1 MEKDSLPMV
10 WSSPSSAQ
18 QTPLFLAALLYLL
31 LPSTVVLLYFSAWP
45 LVVAVL
51 AGAAVFLARA
61 KSGAA
66 LGWPPGLLSN
76 TWPLLIMA
84 AAIVWLSGAMPPFAE
99 NGDWY
104 KHYAIFNALT
114 QQTWPPH
121 VATGDGIATLRY
133 SIAYY
138 VVPAAAV
145 KLAGAAVLPFV
156 IFAWSTLGLY
166 LALVL
171 AFGGTRRPAA
181 GSFVLAGV
189 FLFFSGADILGKYYT
204 GVQLGPVMHLEWWW
218 APFGSLSA
226 IVTNLIWTPQHAIA
240 GLLSAFLVL
249 HYPQQALRNAGVLG
263 AAVAIWSPFA
273 AIGLVPIVMWAL
285 MTAGWRHVLT
295 VSNLV
300 VAPGLLIIAA
310 LFLTSDAGGIPASWL
325 AHKPG
330 FSKRDWL
337 VFVVLEFGALAVA
350 LWLAAPQRALLIGI
364 SAAFLFVLSL
374 FHVGLY
380 NDMLMRSSVP
390 ALGMLAWVA
399 ANVVAHAPN
408 NWRKAPLIVLL
419 VLGLPTPMG
428 EIMRALVGTRMEQTE
443 RIEVDDL
450 LRQDVQF
457 APQYTAGKQP
467 LAEISATPV
476 LDISK
481 LQFSS
486 YGTASFDI
494 PQRRVSTAV
503 AADAGLVSNQIVLP
517 AGFYK
522 VEATLDLDVSSVAP
536 APHAAHL
543 SMHGKGLLASITTS
557 TVTGQ
562 RVAVSM
568 HSNGQPFQLSFG
580 LGGWSYGKGTVQLK
594 ALTIS
599 AIDIGQP

>member
-1 MEKDSLPMV
+1 MV

-45 LVVAVL
+45 LAVAVL
-51 AGAAVFLARA
+51 AGAAVFLARL
-61 KSGAA
+61 KPGAA

-76 TWPLLIMA
+76 TWPLLVMA

-99 NGDWY
+99 NSDWY
-104 KHYAIFNALT
+104 KHYAIFNSLA
-114 QQTWPPH
+114 QQSWPPQ

-171 AFGGTRRPAA
+171 AFGRTQRPAA
-181 GSFVLAGV
+181 GSFLLACV
-189 FLFFSGADILGKYYT
+189 FLLFSGADILGRYYT
-204 GVQLGPVMHLEWWW
+204 GVHMGPVMHLEWWW
-218 APFGSLSA
+218 APFGSLSS

-249 HYPQQALRNAGVLG
+249 HYPQQALRNAGVLL

-273 AIGLVPIVMWAL
+273 AIGLAPVLLWA
-285 MTAGWRHVLT
+285 MVTAGWRHVFT

-300 VAPGLLIIAA
+300 VAPGLLMIAA
-310 LFLTSDAGGIPASWL
+310 LFLTSDAGGIPATWL
-325 AHKPG
+325 AHTPG
-330 FSKRDWL
+330 FSTRRWL
-337 VFVVLEFGALAVA
+337 LFIVLEFGALAAA
-350 LWLAAPQRALLIGI
+350 LRLAAPQRALLIGV
-364 SAAFLFVLSL
+364 SAGFLFLLTL
-374 FHVGLY
+374 FHVGLN
-380 NDMLMRSSVP
+380 NDMLMRASVP

-408 NWRKAPLIVLL
+408 NWRKAPLVVLL

-428 EIMRALVGTRMEQTE
+428 EIMRALVGPRMEHTE

-450 LRQDVQF
+450 LRQDAQF
-457 APQYTAGKQP
+457 APQYTAGKRA
-467 LAEISATPV
+467 LAGMPVTPV
-476 LDISK
+476 LDMSQ
-481 LQFSS
+481 LQFSP
-486 YGTASFDI
+486 YGTASFDL
-494 PQRRVSTAV
+494 PQRRVSAEATT
-503 AADAGLVSNQIVLP
+503 DAGLVSNQIVLP
-517 AGFYK
+517 PGFYK
-522 VEATLDLDVSSVAP
+522 LEATLDLDVSSVAP

-543 SMHGKGLLASITTS
+543 SMHGKALLAPFMTS

-562 RVAVSM
+562 RVAVSL

-580 LGGWSYGKGTVQLK
+580 LGGWSQGKGTVQLK

-599 AIDIGQP
+599 AIDTGQP